1 MLHKAAGVLAIVAIG
16 VLAAASPALA
26 AGRFTLFGA
35 ATRVHPGHNSH
46 TAVQLTSVGT
56 SFGGIDFKI
65 PTGLTF
71 GSINALSTDF
81 KFTQGSCG
89 GGAPRFQVNVDG
101 KNAFVY
107 VGPPPNYTGCPMNV
121 WMTSGNLVGPSSFV
135 DTSQLP
141 GGTFYDTFASA
152 QAKYGS
158 DVVTGIQ
165 LVTDGGWAVGGTQV
179 VLVDNV
185 VIDSRT
191 FTFEG
196 RHQGDDNQG
205 HDNEGQDENDD

>member
-1 MLHKAAGVLAIVAIG
+1 MFHKVAGVLAIVAVG
-16 VLAAASPALA
+16 VLATASPALA
-26 AGRFTLFGA
+26 AGRFSLFGA

-46 TAVQLTSVGT
+46 TAIKLTSVGT
-56 SFGGIDFKI
+56 TFGGIDFRI
-65 PTGLTF
+65 PAGMTF
-71 GSINALSTDF
+71 GSIQTLSTDF

-107 VGPPPNYTGCPMNV
+107 IGPPPNYTGCAMNV
-121 WMTSGNLVGPSSFV
+121 WTNTGNLVGPASFV

-152 QAKYGS
+152 QTKYGS

-179 VLVDNV
+179 VLIDNV
-185 VIDSRT
+185 VINDRT

-196 RHQGDDNQG
+196 RHRGDHDQGGDDQ
-205 HDNEGQDENDD
+205 GQDQNDD